1 MKIASQQ
8 KFDSVIQ
15 CENVGID
22 FKNLNGMI
30 FAILGEIETAFY
42 FESREFYYL
51 EYILFRI
58 LILTILYRILLFR
71 ILLFCILCRIF
82 YRILLFRIFNI

>member
-1 MKIASQQ
+1 MASQQ

-42 FESREFYYL
+42 FESRELYY
-51 EYILFRI
+51 
-58 LILTILYRILLFR
+58 
-71 ILLFCILCRIF
+71 
-82 YRILLFRIFNI
+82 